1 MLVKDEVFERLK
13 NGESS
18 EQIRSDYRSSSQ
30 FAEGVRMYL
39 VWLGKR
45 TEEERAGFAAAKEE
59 RVREEQERDRV
70 RLDVGRSG
78 KKQRLCDLKMNN
90 SAGMLRGR
98 VKN

>member
-39 VWLGKR
+39 VW
-45 TEEERAGFAAAKEE
+45 RALRNNKGIIKKE
-59 RVREEQERDRV
+59 
-70 RLDVGRSG
+70 DVFMVAIS
-78 KKQRLCDLKMNN
+78 L
-90 SAGMLRGR
+90 
-98 VKN
+98 